1 MARSYASR
9 SPFLYA
15 TFPPPDS
22 VATTAIELE
31 ARASHGPGM
40 QERMTDDA
48 VALVAAA
55 RRGDETAQRRLIQAY
70 QERIAAFVYTV
81 IGSTADID
89 DIAQHILLRMLA
101 GLPRLREGTRF
112 EAWLFRLARN
122 VCISHLRRSRWRRF
136 FLPLDQSHTETVE
149 APRDYDPS
157 FADALQHALQQL
169 SATDRA
175 ILALAMDG
183 RSYEEMQ
190 KSLGKSLGAIK
201 VMLHRARERLK
212 RHYHSPDHD

>member
-1 MARSYASR
+1 
-9 SPFLYA
+9 
-15 TFPPPDS
+15 
-22 VATTAIELE
+22 
-31 ARASHGPGM
+31 M
-40 QERMTDDA
+40 QECSTDDT

-55 RRGDETAQRRLIQAY
+55 RQGDEAAQRRLIHAY

-89 DIAQHILLRMLA
+89 DVTQHVLLRMLA
-101 GLPRLREGTRF
+101 GLPKLRDDTRF

-136 FLPLDQSHTETVE
+136 FSPLDDSHTETVA
-149 APRDYDPS
+149 APRDYDPTL
-157 FADALQHALQQL
+157 ADALQHALLQL

-175 ILALAMDG
+175 ILALAVEG
-183 RSYEEMQ
+183 RSHEEMQ
-190 KSLGKSLGAIK
+190 QTLGKSLAAIK

-212 RHYHSPDHD
+212 RHYHSLDHD